1 MERTIESNLSE
12 VFSLRQLAAIQAGIA
27 QAAENAWPANLEA
40 MAAVAAATAS
50 IIGNIQAV
58 SIAGMA

>member
-1 MERTIESNLSE
+1 
-12 VFSLRQLAAIQAGIA
+12 LRQLAAIQAGIA